1 MILRGSGSPE
11 EVRSMRSTPWN
22 HNIHYHPV
30 VLSAVPSGAHRVL
43 DVGCGDGMLTREL
56 GAVAANV
63 IGIDKD
69 APSLE
74 RARAHGDI
82 AGVAYLHGDFLAYPF
97 DPSSFD
103 AIVSVAALHH
113 MHARTALE
121 RMRSLLRPGGV
132 LVAVGLARGGLADV
146 PISLC
151 ATAVH
156 QFFLLRRVYLEQAS
170 PTVWPPPESYAGMR
184 ELARA
189 MLPGARYRR
198 HLLWR
203 YSLVWTKPRVL
214 LPLE

>member
-1 MILRGSGSPE
+1 MP
-11 EVRSMRSTPWN
+11 STFWN

-30 VLSAVPSGAHRVL
+30 VLSAVPSGARRVL

-56 GAVAANV
+56 RAVAAHV

-74 RARAHGDI
+74 RARAHGDVE
-82 AGVAYLHGDFLAYPF
+82 GVKYVHGDVLAYPF
-97 DPSSFD
+97 DVESFD

-113 MHARTALE
+113 MDARMALE

-132 LVAVGLARGGLADV
+132 LVVVGLARGGLVDV
-146 PISLC
+146 PISLF
-151 ATAVH
+151 ATAAH
-156 QFFLLRRVYLEQAS
+156 QFCLFRRVYLEQAS

-189 MLPGARYRR
+189 TLPGAHYRR

-203 YSLVWTKPRVL
+203 YSLVWTKPRGLV
-214 LPLE
+214 PLG